1 MSNEPGLVRCLTRCT
16 IKPYP
21 NISKQTQPAHQQER
35 KQQKPHH
42 IQKQQSYHLT
52 PWDLSLISAHSI
64 QFGLLYAKLPSSLSV
79 SSVDN
84 VGDQYHSSPGAF
96 VDQLKHSLSQTL
108 PHFLPLS
115 GRFVTNK
122 HDDPPS
128 SSISI
133 ECSDENNSFQG
144 VEFIVAAAPITLNDI
159 LSPRLIPPTVRSFLT
174 LHGDGAMLMV
184 NHDGHTTPLLSVQ
197 VTELV
202 DGYFIGCSINH
213 AVVDGT
219 SFWHFFNAWAEICR
233 EKKNADEFI
242 SRPPILDRWFLND
255 YQKQVDN
262 VEQDNHAIINLP
274 FSHSDE
280 FISRYP
286 PPPLVEKIF
295 HISAQSMS
303 QLQEQANNECG
314 TVKISKFQALTA
326 LIWRSLTRARGLH
339 PEQETSCGICINDR
353 DRLHPPLSENY
364 FGCYITV
371 EMVKTKA
378 GELLRQNLGSTALGL
393 HEVIADH
400 TDENI
405 RSWLNDWKKEPKI
418 INLGSNYDNSSML
431 VGGSPRFNP
440 YGCDFGW
447 GKPLA
452 VLSGWPYK
460 FSGNVWTN
468 PGKAGGGSVDLE
480 ICLSPEAMSA
490 LESDDEFMG
499 ATSTHH
505 EKIL

>member
-1 MSNEPGLVRCLTRCT
+1 MNMSKEPGLVRCLTRCT

-35 KQQKPHH
+35 QQQKPHH
-42 IQKQQSYHLT
+42 IQKHQSYHLT
-52 PWDLSLISAHSI
+52 PWVLSLISAHSI
-64 QFGLLYAKLPSSLSV
+64 QVGLLYAKPPSSLSV

-84 VGDQYHSSPGAF
+84 VGDQNHSLPGAF
-96 VDQLKHSLSQTL
+96 VDQLKNSLSRTL
-108 PHFLPLS
+108 AHFLPLS

-133 ECSDENNSFQG
+133 ECNDEDNSFQG

-159 LSPRLIPPTVRSFLT
+159 LSPRLITTNVFPT
-174 LHGDGAMLMV
+174 
-184 NHDGHTTPLLSVQ
+184 TTPLLSVQ

-213 AVVDGT
+213 AVVGGT
-219 SFWHFFNAWAEICR
+219 SFWHFFNAWEHQ
-233 EKKNADEFI
+233 DE
-242 SRPPILDRWFLND
+242 
-255 YQKQVDN
+255 VDN
-262 VEQDNHAIINLP
+262 VEHDSHSIINLP

-280 FISRYP
+280 FISRFP
-286 PPPLVEKIF
+286 PPPL
-295 HISAQSMS
+295 
-303 QLQEQANNECG
+303 CG
-314 TVKISKFQALTA
+314 TNKISKFQALTA

-339 PEQETSCGICINDR
+339 PEQETSCAICINDR
-353 DRLHPPLSENY
+353 DRLNPPLSKNY
-364 FGCYITV
+364 FGCYITI

-378 GELLRQNLGSTALGL
+378 GELLLQNLGSTALG

-405 RSWLNDWKKEPKI
+405 RR
-418 INLGSNYDNSSML
+418 
-431 VGGSPRFNP
+431 GSPRFNP

-460 FSGNVWTN
+460 FSGNVCTN

-490 LESDDEFMG
+490 LEADDEFMG

-505 EKIL
+505 EMIM